1 MSLTTIRELPNEF
14 DPLVFDEG
22 LKRIPAFLRNA
33 DKARERELANGNGE
47 FFFIVAEQWIE
58 QASLLYFFQRRPTE
72 ILESAES
79 GLNDFVKSLE
89 LGYSVNPLTALLFFS
104 VAVVIDNRPMARF
117 IATAP
122 EAILGFLDDPDSPVP
137 VSVQIVFELLV
148 NQDHKVHHDLEY
160 LHSLLFEL
168 PYGFRSY
175 GGESGLTQISG
186 LSTSSTLIA
195 YATQPD
201 NVAEDG
207 VGRNG
212 TYTKHLL
219 RYLQQPGLFLP
230 ELFSEVGRSVSQET
244 NGKQQPWV
252 SFSVLPSFCFIGCD
266 TVR

>member
-1 MSLTTIRELPNEF
+1 MSLTTISELPNEF

-33 DKARERELANGNGE
+33 DKARERELASGNGE

-58 QASLLYFFQRRPTE
+58 QASLLYFFQRSPTE

-168 PYGFRSY
+168 PYEIEY
-175 GGESGLTQISG
+175 KLVKPELDN
-186 LSTSSTLIA
+186 LYHLIA
-195 YATQPD
+195 SLVDQDESAFNKNLHDRCRIRIESLNRDLDEFDIPPLIDWTALGLIQFARDRKIKTNISHVYFP
-201 NVAEDG
+201 VE
-207 VGRNG
+207 
-212 TYTKHLL
+212 LL
-219 RYLQQPGLFLP
+219 DMQINP
-230 ELFSEVGRSVSQET
+230 
-244 NGKQQPWV
+244 
-252 SFSVLPSFCFIGCD
+252 
-266 TVR
+266 